1 MNIFIK
7 TMTLA
12 ITLIFASSLVCAQ
25 KDDYFKIEGF
35 GGYAY
40 MNLDRGIELDEFS
53 QFGKNRVNSHG
64 FNGSV
69 TYNFTRK
76 WGAKFDV
83 SLHTYGEDFTSN
95 VAVNPPIIGGSFKS
109 SQSDYQ
115 YMGGIQY
122 KNNDKEAPRFKPF
135 AHILAGIAHQKFTLE
150 ETSPSNIQLIDL
162 DSTDFAMKFG
172 AGIDYK
178 IHKNVDVR
186 LFQFDYNPIWRS
198 DKDVGSN
205 FDAIKGAVRNNYMI
219 TFGVAFH

>member
-12 ITLIFASSLVCAQ
+12 ITLIFASSLVSAQ
-25 KDDYFKIEGF
+25 DDYYKIEGF

-40 MNLDRGIELDEFS
+40 MNLDRGLDLDDFS
-53 QFGKNRVNSHG
+53 EFGKNRVNSHG

-76 WGAKFDV
+76 WGAKFDI
-83 SLHTYGEDFTSN
+83 SLHTYGEDFTAN

-122 KNNDKEAPRFKPF
+122 KNNSKEAPRFKPF
-135 AHILAGIAHQKFTLE
+135 AHVLAGIAHQKFTLE
-150 ETSPSNIQLIDL
+150 ETSPTTSQLIDL
-162 DSTDFAMKFG
+162 NSNDFAMKFG
-172 AGIDYK
+172 GGVDFK
-178 IHKNVDVR
+178 LVKNLDVR
-186 LFQFDYNPIWRS
+186 LFQFDYNPIWRGE
-198 DKDVGSN
+198 KDLGPQLGTL
-205 FDAIKGAVRNNYMI
+205 KGAVRNNYMI

>member
-1 MNIFIK
+1 
-7 TMTLA
+7 MTLA
-12 ITLIFASSLVCAQ
+12 ITLLFASSFVCAQ
-25 KDDYFKIEGF
+25 DDYYKLEGF

-40 MNLDRGIELDEFS
+40 MNLDRGIDLDEFS
-53 QFGKNRVNSHG
+53 EFGKNRVNSHG

-76 WGAKFDV
+76 WGAKFDL
-83 SLHTYGEDFTSN
+83 SLHTYGDEFTSILT
-95 VAVNPPIIGGSFKS
+95 VNPGPSTAGTFKS

-122 KNNDKEAPRFKPF
+122 KNNSKDAPTFKPF
-135 AHILAGIAHQKFTLE
+135 AHVLAGIAHQKFTVE

-162 DSTDFAMKFG
+162 NSTDFAMKFG
-172 AGIDYK
+172 AGLDVK

-186 LFQFDYNPIWRS
+186 VFQFDYNPIWRS

-205 FDAIKGAVRNNYMI
+205 FDAVRGAVRNNFMI